1 MKNIAL
7 ILDRHDVFDSLISF
21 VIKEK
26 KISLRLR
33 PSRRALLN
41 KRTKP
46 QIKKKSCFPES
57 DLDKYRI
64 CSKL

>member
-26 KISLRLR
+26 KNIIKIATIS
-33 PSRRALLN
+33 
-41 KRTKP
+41 
-46 QIKKKSCFPES
+46 KSPA
-57 DLDKYRI
+57 
-64 CSKL
+64 

>member
-26 KISLRLR
+26 KYHEDCDHLEEPCLIKEQNPRLKKN
-33 PSRRALLN
+33 PVFLN
-41 KRTKP
+41 
-46 QIKKKSCFPES
+46 QI
-57 DLDKYRI
+57 
-64 CSKL
+64 